1 MAAPLVS
8 IRNLAV
14 AFATPRGD
22 VAAVDGFSL
31 DLDRGETV
39 AVVGESGSGKSQA
52 MLAVL
57 GLLAANGRASG
68 SVRLDGTEILNLP
81 AGELTRIRGRR
92 IGMVFQEPMTALDPL
107 TRVGDLLAE
116 VLRHHHGLD
125 RAAAKARALDLLRLV
140 RLREP
145 ERRLRSYPHELSG
158 GQRQRVVIALALAG
172 EPDLLVADEPTTAL
186 DVTIQAEILDLL
198 ADLQARLG
206 MAMVF
211 ITHDL
216 ALVQRRAARVMVM
229 EKGRVVEAGPTATVF
244 AAPEHPYTRAL
255 LAAEPRGRKA
265 PVPGGAPVVLDA
277 HEVSVDFRIGG
288 GLFQPALV
296 FRAVDRVSLSIR
308 RGETI
313 GLVGESGSGK
323 STLGRAVLN
332 LLPGSGM
339 VRFEDRRL
347 DGLDRAAM
355 RPLRR
360 SLQMIFQDPYGSLS
374 PRMTIGEIV
383 AEGLRVHAPELSAR
397 DRDARAAAALE
408 AVRIDPATR
417 HRFPH
422 EFSGGQRQR
431 IAIARA
437 LILKPRL
444 VVLDEPTSA
453 LDRSVQA
460 AIVDIL
466 RDLQAAHALAYLF
479 ISHDLRVVRALADE
493 IVVMKDGAVVE
504 RGPTDRIFAAPSHPY
519 TERLIAAAMLDG

>member
-1 MAAPLVS
+1 M
-8 IRNLAV
+8 
-14 AFATPRGD
+14 
-22 VAAVDGFSL
+22 
-31 DLDRGETV
+31 
-39 AVVGESGSGKSQA
+39 
-52 MLAVL
+52 
-57 GLLAANGRASG
+57 
-68 SVRLDGTEILNLP
+68 
-81 AGELTRIRGRR
+81 
-92 IGMVFQEPMTALDPL
+92 
-107 TRVGDLLAE
+107 
-116 VLRHHHGLD
+116 
-125 RAAAKARALDLLRLV
+125 
-140 RLREP
+140 
-145 ERRLRSYPHELSG
+145 
-158 GQRQRVVIALALAG
+158 
-172 EPDLLVADEPTTAL
+172 PD
-186 DVTIQAEILDLL
+186 
-198 ADLQARLG
+198 
-206 MAMVF
+206 
-211 ITHDL
+211 
-216 ALVQRRAARVMVM
+216 
-229 EKGRVVEAGPTATVF
+229 
-244 AAPEHPYTRAL
+244 
-255 LAAEPRGRKA
+255 
-265 PVPGGAPVVLDA
+265 GAPVVLDA

-332 LLPGSGM
+332 LLPGSGL

-360 SLQMIFQDPYGSLS
+360 SLQMVFQDPYGSLS